1 MNASCCQTATRGGD
15 NPPRPASPWRL
26 GGEIAGW
33 LGPGATL
40 ALLPKCPA
48 CVAAYVALSTGLG
61 ISLSTAAHLRL
72 LLVILCLASMV
83 FFAAGRLWRFTGLG
97 AGRWMLRWPH
107 RPRQGPDATASLRRV
122 RA

>member
-1 MNASCCQTATRGGD
+1 MNASCCRTATRGSD
-15 NPPRPASPWRL
+15 NALRPQSRWRL

-40 ALLPKCPA
+40 VLLPKCPA

-72 LLVILCLASMV
+72 LLVTVCV
-83 FFAAGRLWRFTGLG
+83 
-97 AGRWMLRWPH
+97 
-107 RPRQGPDATASLRRV
+107 ASLVYLAARRSKTFHKARTQRV
-122 RA
+122 